1 MSDKEFI
8 NTLKRIKTYC
18 SDRPHCEDCMF
29 EVDSPGCQINNLT
42 AILAYKDPCEWDIN
56 IIKEVLE
63 GE

>member
-18 SDRPHCEDCMF
+18 SGHSHCFDCVF
-29 EVDSPGCQINNLT
+29 DVDAGCQINNLT
-42 AILAYKDPCEWDIN
+42 SILAYKDPCEWDID

-63 GE
+63 DE